1 MVYFAAI
8 GASQR
13 LLYRFELQV
22 SGAVMGKILVTDRA
36 GEKHDIEIA
45 VGDHIMDPLRELDNG
60 IEALCGGMC
69 SCATCHVFIGSEW
82 SGKIEAAQ
90 DDELELLEETECYR
104 KDESRLSC
112 QIEFTAE
119 LDGMNFTIAPE
130 K

>member
-8 GASQR
+8 GASPSAS
-13 LLYRFELQV
+13 YIDSTEV
-22 SGAVMGKILVTDRA
+22 SEAVMGKILVTDRA
-36 GEKHDIEIA
+36 GEKHDVEIA
-45 VGDHIMDPLRELDNG
+45 VGSTIMDSLRELDNG

-82 SGKIEAAQ
+82 PDKIEAAQ

-112 QIEFTAE
+112 QIKFTEE
-119 LDGMNFTIAPE
+119 LDGMNLIIAPE
-130 K
+130 E